1 MTLDAPKRRVTIKM
15 SADLLVALL
24 SCFILPLPTSGM
36 EEILTVTGPARE
48 APVMEDS
55 DKGSDIQIWRY
66 MLCEFHANFY
76 SVAQACK

>member
-1 MTLDAPKRRVTIKM
+1 M
-15 SADLLVALL
+15 SANLLVALL

-55 DKGSDIQIWRY
+55 DKGSDSQI
-66 MLCEFHANFY
+66 
-76 SVAQACK
+76 

>member
-1 MTLDAPKRRVTIKM
+1 MTLDAPKKRMTYEM
-15 SADLLVALL
+15 SAILLVALL

-55 DKGSDIQIWRY
+55 DKGSNSQI
-66 MLCEFHANFY
+66 
-76 SVAQACK
+76 

>member
-1 MTLDAPKRRVTIKM
+1 MTLDAPKTGVTYKM
-15 SADLLVALL
+15 SAILLVALL

-55 DKGSDIQIWRY
+55 DKGSNSQI
-66 MLCEFHANFY
+66 
-76 SVAQACK
+76 